1 MQPLH
6 VLLISAGFVHPSL
19 WARFQL
25 RQGLSALPNC
35 RIDHVDSLEALPGLS
50 LADYDGLVIYLHRE
64 TLSDAAFTALD
75 GFVQRGGGLLAVHSA
90 SASFKDHER
99 YYDLLGGRFV
109 KHGAIEPYRVEPALR
124 NDAIFSG
131 IPAFTIRDELYRHE
145 WLDDVRVRFTVSVDG
160 EREPVVWTRPYG
172 EGRVCYA
179 APGHTASSMHNPHM
193 RTILCRGLLWACGRE
208 ALPA

>member
-6 VLLISAGFVHPSL
+6 LLLISAGFVHPSL

-25 RQGLSALPNC
+25 RQGLSALPDC
-35 RIDHVDSLEALPGLS
+35 RIDRAASLEALPGLP
-50 LADYDGLVIYLHRE
+50 LADYDGMVLYMHHE
-64 TLSDAAFTALD
+64 ALSDAAFRALD
-75 GFVQRGGGLLAVHSA
+75 DFVQRGGGLLAVHSA
-90 SASFKDHER
+90 SASFKEHDG

-109 KHGAIEPYRVEPALR
+109 EHGAIEPYRVEPALR
-124 NDAIFSG
+124 NDPIFAG

-160 EREPVVWTRPYG
+160 EREPVVWTRACG

-179 APGHTASSMHNPHM
+179 APGHTASSMHNPRM
-193 RTILCRGLLWACGRE
+193 RTVLRRGLLWACGRE
-208 ALPA
+208 ADLV